1 MVPVAA
7 EAPADMEAEDPLW
20 AAEDPLWAVVTWVA
34 AIWVDIWAVMED
46 TDLHP
51 LVASAAAVDA
61 CFLLSAS

>member
-7 EAPADMEAEDPLW
+7 EAPADME
-20 AAEDPLWAVVTWVA
+20 AEDPLWAVVTWVA